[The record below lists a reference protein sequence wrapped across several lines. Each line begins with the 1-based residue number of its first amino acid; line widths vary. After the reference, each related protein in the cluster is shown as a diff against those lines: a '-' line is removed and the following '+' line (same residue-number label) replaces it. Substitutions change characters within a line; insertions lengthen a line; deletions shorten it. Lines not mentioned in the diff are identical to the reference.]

1 MYIYQLIYLYI
12 EDAAMA
18 HADIDYIKR
27 HLGAWLAEPSL
38 SQPPV
43 VHEIEPRERRVGV
56 EEELK
61 HPRAQMQQGF
71 ALMEKRFEQIDPRF
85 EQIDR
90 RRFEDMIKRHDQHF
104 FWLVGFI
111 ATRTGLVI
119 AALRFL

>member
-1 MYIYQLIYLYI
+1 
-12 EDAAMA
+12 MA
-18 HADIDYIKR
+18 RAHEDIDYIKR
-27 HLGAWLAEPSL
+27 HLGEWLAEPSL
-38 SQPPV
+38 GKPPTV
-43 VHEIEPRERRVGV
+43 YEIEPRERRVWV

-61 HPRAQMQQGF
+61 HQRALMQQGF
-71 ALMEKRFEQIDPRF
+71 ALMEKRFEQIDKRFEQVDKRF

-104 FWLVGFI
+104 FWRVGFI